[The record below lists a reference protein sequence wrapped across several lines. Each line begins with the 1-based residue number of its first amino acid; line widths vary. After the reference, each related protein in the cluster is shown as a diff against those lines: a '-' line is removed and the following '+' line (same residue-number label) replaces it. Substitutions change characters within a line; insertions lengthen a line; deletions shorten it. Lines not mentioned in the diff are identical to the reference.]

1 MNRPEFTD
9 LSSAAF
15 GEADIPGAGA
25 PIGESYSHWVRR
37 VIRAV
42 RSERNLLVSLFDSS
56 VPEPF
61 DLLRQ
66 IILEG
71 FSEPITSRYTSAF
84 ASGNPYVVEQLA
96 RRYAVPAEQVLC
108 TTGATG
114 ALSLIYRA
122 MLAPGDRVLV
132 ENPGFDLFHKIA
144 ETHGFGVDRFERRG
158 DRFTIDPDEL
168 AARIGPRTK
177 LIVLS
182 DLHNPSG
189 MALDRE
195 TLAAIGAIA
204 EARGITVVVDEV
216 YGDYV
221 DAALRPL
228 PAASLSPALISVSSL
243 TKSHGLSTLR
253 CGWIVGEA
261 GRMARIRALAEE
273 IDFGVSNLAHAFAA
287 LVLEQPKMFDGY
299 RSRIMSR
306 ARPIIESY
314 HRHWLDEGLFE
325 GALPDF
331 GCIAFPKLVGIR
343 DTVAFSEWLA
353 ERCGVIVAPGE
364 YFGAPGHIR
373 IGFARAPAEVDYGL
387 QALTDG
393 LIRYREQQAAGK
405 QGE

>member
-1 MNRPEFTD
+1 MNRPDHTD
-9 LSSAAF
+9 LSALFPGDGDSA
-15 GEADIPGAGA
+15 GIGVPD
-25 PIGESYSHWVRR
+25 GESYSHWVRR

-61 DLLRQ
+61 ELLRE
-66 IILEG
+66 IVLEG

-84 ASGNPYVVEQLA
+84 ASGNPYVVQQLA
-96 RRYAVPAEQVLC
+96 RRYAVAPEQILC

-122 MLAPGDRVLV
+122 MLAPGDRILV

-144 ETHGFGVDRFERRG
+144 ETQGIGVDRFERRG
-158 DRFTIDPDEL
+158 EHFGIDPDAL
-168 AARIGPRTK
+168 AARIGPKTR

-189 MALDRE
+189 MALAPE
-195 TLAAIGAIA
+195 TLRAIGDLA
-204 EARGITVVVDEV
+204 EARGITVIVDEV

-228 PAASLSPALISVSSL
+228 PAASLSPAMISVSSL

-253 CGWIVGEA
+253 CGWIVGEP
-261 GRMARIRALAEE
+261 GRIARIRALAEE

-287 LVLEQPKMFDGY
+287 LVLEQPKMFEGY
-299 RSRIMSR
+299 RSRIMAR

-314 HRHWLDEGLFE
+314 HRHWIEEGLLE
-325 GALPDF
+325 GALPAF
-331 GCIAFPKLVGIR
+331 GCIAFPRLVGIA
-343 DTVAFSEWLA
+343 DSIAFSEWLA
-353 ERCGVIVAPGE
+353 DRCGVIVAPGD

-373 IGFARAPAEVDYGL
+373 IGFARAPADLDYGL

-393 LIRYREQQAAGK
+393 LVRYRDQQRG
-405 QGE
+405 